1 MRAGIGYEI
10 DPAEFLMIVLREQ
23 FVRHGLSLSF
33 VARTEQVVVIEAVVE
48 NLERFAFVVSRI
60 VWECILVGGI
70 EIRGVSSEEFGEG

>member
-23 FVRHGLSLSF
+23 FVRHGLSF

-48 NLERFAFVVSRI
+48 IVERFAFVVSRI
-60 VWECILVGGI
+60 VWERILVGGI